1 VTESSGSRHDAAVGR
16 SFLKL
21 GTGEALARLVAFG
34 ATAYLARRLGADVYG
49 IIALASAILLYL
61 TSITECGVE
70 MLGISDVARQPS
82 GIAAFLPSI
91 LVARLMI
98 AAALMLLVTG
108 TGLLLL
114 PQPDGALLAGY
125 SLTLGAVALGTQWVH
140 LGLEQTGS
148 VAMVRVSTEA
158 LTALLIVLLVRGPG
172 DAGAAPLAAVIGQ
185 SAGAFVFLRLLP
197 GGASGFRAAMRS
209 DVVAAVFRRSWP
221 LVLHGLLGLA
231 IFNSD
236 FLFLRVFRDSASV
249 GYYAVAYLLVSF
261 FLNLGVSY
269 SMGLLPVLSRLRS
282 VPEAERR
289 LHDNA
294 MAQTFAG
301 SLPVAIG
308 GCLLA
313 HQFIDLLF
321 GRGYQPAALGL
332 QILIWCI
339 PVALFR
345 NVAQAV
351 LISHDRQ
358 GHLLRT
364 VGVAAGLNL
373 LLNVMLIPRWG
384 MTGAA
389 VATVLTE
396 AVRTVVVLGYS
407 RGTGLPFTSWRRFWR
422 TAAAGATMAAVLA
435 LTSAVPWWGAVALGA
450 LVYGV
455 VLTLLGGLRFRR
467 GALPD
472 LAV

>member
-1 VTESSGSRHDAAVGR
+1 MTESPGSRHDAAVGR

-61 TSITECGVE
+61 NSITDCGVE

-91 LVARLMI
+91 LVARLAV
-98 AAALMLLVTG
+98 AAILIVLVAG
-108 TGLLLL
+108 TGLFLF
-114 PQPDGALLAGY
+114 PQPDGAVLAGY
-125 SLTLGAVALGTQWVH
+125 AMTLGAVALGTQWVH
-140 LGLEQTGS
+140 LGLERAGS
-148 VAMVRVSTEA
+148 VGLVRVGTEA
-158 LTALLIVLLVRGPG
+158 LTALLIVLLVRGPA

-185 SAGAFVFLRLLP
+185 GASAYALLRLLP
-197 GGASGFRAAMRS
+197 GGASRFPAVMRVE
-209 DVVAAVFRRSWP
+209 VVTSVFRRSWP
-221 LVLHGLLGLA
+221 LVMHGLLGLA

-249 GYYAVAYLLVSF
+249 GYYAVGYLLVSF

-269 SMGLLPVLSRLRS
+269 SMGLLPVLTRLRT
-282 VPEAERR
+282 VPEDERR

-313 HQFIDLLF
+313 HQFVVLLF
-321 GRGYQPAALGL
+321 GTGYLPAAPAL
-332 QILIWCI
+332 QVLTWSI
-339 PVALFR
+339 PFALFR
-345 NVAQAV
+345 SVAQAV
-351 LISHDRQ
+351 LISHGRQ
-358 GHLLRT
+358 SELLRT
-364 VGVAAGLNL
+364 VVVATGLNL
-373 LLNVMLIPRWG
+373 LLNIALIPRWG
-384 MTGAA
+384 LMGAA
-389 VATVLTE
+389 AATVLTE
-396 AVRTVVVLGYS
+396 AVRAVVVLGYS
-407 RGTGLPFTSWRRFWR
+407 RRAGLPFTSLRRFWR
-422 TAAAGATMAAVLA
+422 TGIAGATMAAVLL
-435 LTSAVPWWGAVALGA
+435 LTRGAPWWAAVPLGA
-450 LVYGV
+450 LVYGTM
-455 VLTLLGGLRFRR
+455 LTLVGGLRFGR
-467 GALPD
+467 GAKPE